1 MNRRDTL
8 LALAVLGAAPIFAKA
23 QQLNHK
29 TLRIGVLSS
38 GTIEMRGHL
47 EQSLLEGLRERGY
60 VEGMNLVIERRYGG
74 ATWLERSGE
83 LAGQL
88 AAMNL
93 DAVVTTCTPATAVA
107 KQAMPATSIVMLAT
121 SDPVGY
127 GLITS
132 LARPGANITGMS
144 SQGEELLPKMLEY
157 FSSILPPSTTVG
169 LLGNSRNPV
178 HGRMW
183 KTLGES
189 AQLRNLNI
197 KLMRL
202 EVSRPADFPGVFDAA
217 GRDGAGALF
226 VLPDDP
232 LMLNQRTAIVRLA
245 AKHRM
250 PDFYWARE
258 FVDEG
263 GLMSYGENLRQ
274 SYRSATRYIVNLA
287 AGIKPGDLPVEQPTR
302 FELVINRKTAS
313 TLGLT
318 IPQLLLLRAD
328 EVIQ

>member
-8 LALAVLGAAPIFAKA
+8 LALAVLGAAPLSAKA
-23 QQLNHK
+23 QRSER
-29 TLRIGVLSS
+29 TLRIGILSS

-47 EQSLLEGLRERGY
+47 EQSLVEGLRERGY
-60 VEGMNLVIERRYGG
+60 VEGKNLVIERRYGG
-74 ATWLERSGE
+74 ATWMERSSE

-93 DAVVTTCTPATAVA
+93 DAVLTTCTPSTAVA
-107 KQAMPATSIVMLAT
+107 KQAMPSTSIVMLAT

-132 LARPGANITGMS
+132 LARPGANITGLS
-144 SQGEELLPKMLEY
+144 SQGEELLPKMMEY
-157 FSSILPPSTTVG
+157 FSSILPPSTTVA

-178 HGRMW
+178 HARMW
-183 KTLGES
+183 KTLSES
-189 AQLRNLNI
+189 TLPRSLNI
-197 KLMRL
+197 KLTRL
-202 EVSRPADFPGVFDAA
+202 AISRSADFPGAFDAA
-217 GRDGAGALF
+217 VRDGAGALF

-232 LMLNQRTAIVRLA
+232 LMLNQRSAIVRLA
-245 AKHRM
+245 AKYRM

-274 SYRSATRYIVNLA
+274 SYHSATRYIVKLA
-287 AGIKPGDLPVEQPTR
+287 TGIKPVDLPVEQPTK

-318 IPQLLLLRAD
+318 IPQALLLRAD

>member
-8 LALAVLGAAPIFAKA
+8 LALAVLGAAPLSAKA
-23 QQLNHK
+23 QQLEK

-38 GTIEMRGHL
+38 GTIEARGHL
-47 EQSLLEGLRERGY
+47 EQSLVEGLRERGY
-60 VEGMNLVIERRYGG
+60 VEGKNLVIERRYGG
-74 ATWLERSGE
+74 ATWLERSSE

-93 DAVVTTCTPATAVA
+93 DAVLTTCTPSTAVA
-107 KQAMPATSIVMLAT
+107 KQAMPSTSIVMLAT

-132 LARPGANITGMS
+132 LARPGANITGLS
-144 SQGEELLPKMLEY
+144 SQGEELLPKMMEF
-157 FSSILPPSTTVG
+157 FSSILPPSTTVA

-178 HGRMW
+178 HARMW
-183 KTLGES
+183 KTLSES
-189 AQLRNLNI
+189 AQLRNLSI
-197 KLMRL
+197 KLTRL
-202 EVSRPADFPGVFDAA
+202 EVSRPADFPGAFDAA
-217 GRDGAGALF
+217 VRDGAGALF

-232 LMLNQRTAIVRLA
+232 LMLNQRPVIIRLA

-274 SYRSATRYIVNLA
+274 SYRSATRYIAKLA
-287 AGIKPGDLPVEQPTR
+287 AGIRPGDLPVEQPTK

>member
-8 LALAVLGAAPIFAKA
+8 LALVVLGASPLAAKA
-23 QQLNHK
+23 QQPERM
-29 TLRIGVLSS
+29 LRIGILSS
-38 GTIEMRGHL
+38 GTIELRGHL
-47 EQSLLEGLRERGY
+47 EQSLLESLRERGF
-60 VEGMNLVIERRYGG
+60 VEGKNLMIERRYGG
-74 ATWLERSGE
+74 ATWSARASE

-93 DAVVTTCTPATAVA
+93 DVVLTTCTPSTAVA
-107 KQAMPATSIVMLAT
+107 KQAMQSTSIVMLAT

-132 LARPGANITGMS
+132 LARPGANITGLS
-144 SQGEELLPKMLEY
+144 SQGEELLPKMLQY
-157 FSSILPPSTTVG
+157 FSSILPPSTTVA

-178 HGRMW
+178 HARMW
-183 KTLGES
+183 KTLSDS
-189 AQLRNLNI
+189 AQLRDLNI
-197 KLMRL
+197 KLARL
-202 EVSRPADFPGVFDAA
+202 EVSSPADFPAAFDAA
-217 GRDGAGALF
+217 VRDGAGALF

-232 LMLNQRTAIVRLA
+232 LMLNQRPAIIRLA

-274 SYRSATRYIVNLA
+274 SYRSATRYIVRLA
-287 AGIKPGDLPVEQPTR
+287 AGAKPGDLPVEQPTK
-302 FELVINRKTAS
+302 FELVINRKTAN

-318 IPQLLLLRAD
+318 IPQLLLVRAD

>member
-1 MNRRDTL
+1 
-8 LALAVLGAAPIFAKA
+8 
-23 QQLNHK
+23 
-29 TLRIGVLSS
+29 
-38 GTIEMRGHL
+38 
-47 EQSLLEGLRERGY
+47 
-60 VEGMNLVIERRYGG
+60 
-74 ATWLERSGE
+74 
-83 LAGQL
+83 
-88 AAMNL
+88 
-93 DAVVTTCTPATAVA
+93 VA
-107 KQAMPATSIVMLAT
+107 KQAMPSTSIVMLAT

-132 LARPGANITGMS
+132 LARPGANITGLS
-144 SQGEELLPKMLEY
+144 SQGEELLPKMMEF
-157 FSSILPPSTTVG
+157 FSSILPPSTTVA

-178 HGRMW
+178 HERMW
-183 KTLGES
+183 KTLSDS

-197 KLMRL
+197 KLARL
-202 EVSRPADFPGVFDAA
+202 EVSSPADFPAAFDAA
-217 GRDGAGALF
+217 VRNGAGALF

-232 LMLNQRTAIVRLA
+232 LMLNQRPAIIRLA

-274 SYRSATRYIVNLA
+274 SYRSATRYIVKLA
-287 AGIKPGDLPVEQPTR
+287 AGAKPGDLPVEQPTK
-302 FELVINRKTAS
+302 FELVINRKTAN

-318 IPQLLLLRAD
+318 IPQLLLIRAD